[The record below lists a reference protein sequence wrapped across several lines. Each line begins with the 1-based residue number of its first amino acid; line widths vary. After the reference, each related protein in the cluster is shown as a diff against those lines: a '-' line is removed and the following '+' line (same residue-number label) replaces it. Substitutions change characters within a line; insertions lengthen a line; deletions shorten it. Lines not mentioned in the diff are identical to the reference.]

1 MVSPLG
7 ESGNLVPMVSLIKE
21 VLENIGEWVIHC
33 FRKTAVRDV
42 NESGST
48 VSTNKNCL
56 LQRSVKD
63 SQKKLNSILQTILS
77 QVISK
82 NLSLAWA
89 RIVTHPIKKVV
100 EKSLHILFL
109 FSVNLLM
116 TLRSSFCL

>member
-1 MVSPLG
+1 MVSLLG
-7 ESGNLVPMVSLIKE
+7 ESGNLVPMVSLIEE
-21 VLENIGEWVIHC
+21 VLENIGELVIHC

>member
-7 ESGNLVPMVSLIKE
+7 ESGNLVPMVSLIDE
-21 VLENIGEWVIHC
+21 VLENIGELVIHC

-63 SQKKLNSILQTILS
+63 SQKKE
-77 QVISK
+77 K
-82 NLSLAWA
+82 
-89 RIVTHPIKKVV
+89 IKFYITNY
-100 EKSLHILFL
+100 S
-109 FSVNLLM
+109 FS
-116 TLRSSFCL
+116 SDFKESFTGLG